1 MKLRD
6 LKTVLF
12 SRTGSIQMAILYD
25 LARDEDVAEGSIE
38 HIVTFYPFVDVKR
51 ITAFHDKLI
60 ITI

>member
-1 MKLRD
+1 MRLGD
-6 LKTVLF
+6 LKDILY
-12 SRTGSIQMAILYD
+12 SQTGNIQMAILYD
-25 LARDEDVAEGSIE
+25 LCANDDIAEGSIE